1 MSGDNGNGGTVKVR
15 RVDFYPADW
24 LNGVAGLS
32 AVERG
37 VYSTLVMQMYSHQ
50 EPIDRDDALLA
61 RQMPDT
67 HWRTV
72 KGATDKLIKLG
83 KIILIAPSEGSQ
95 EGFKLWSTRVSSE
108 LQKALKRSSSAAEN
122 GRKGGRASHDV
133 NDLTEPG
140 ANRAVSGSLKLSSSS
155 SSSTSES
162 STNPVR
168 DSTPRAPARPALLV
182 RLIDACQNRVADG
195 PGIDDL
201 SPIMELIAEGVSV
214 DHDIVPALGELVP
227 ALSKPLRTW
236 RAPFVLAAIRDYH
249 AERLKA
255 GGPTT
260 PANVARQ
267 ERVWR
272 YMLEQ
277 FFDQRNWYDGW
288 GPEPGEEGCRVPR
301 ELIDDEAKKRGKTRK
316 KAAI

>member
-1 MSGDNGNGGTVKVR
+1 MSDENGNGGPVKVR

-24 LNGVAGLS
+24 LTAVIGELSLVEQGLYWLICS
-32 AVERG
+32 LIYARG
-37 VYSTLVMQMYSHQ
+37 G
-50 EPIDRDDALLA
+50 PIEHDVKMLTAKCKNTHGNSVDRALK
-61 RQMPDT
+61 R
-67 HWRTV
+67 
-72 KGATDKLIKLG
+72 LIQLG
-83 KIILIAPSEGSQ
+83 KVASIQSQ
-95 EGFKLWSTRVSSE
+95 FGPE
-108 LQKALKRSSSAAEN
+108 LMVKRCQFELEKALKRTQSAIEN
-122 GRKGGRASHDV
+122 GSKGGRGLRE
-133 NDLTEPG
+133 NNNLTEPG

-255 GGPTT
+255 GGATT
-260 PANVARQ
+260 PATVVRMD
-267 ERVWR
+267 RVWR